1 MKDRVR
7 ELEEEIVSLRIENE
21 TLKKQ
26 LSYITSHRINET
38 ESKGLI
44 QGSENETSVSLEEI
58 SGNSISIMLLI
69 DPSNGK
75 IIDANDLALNFYG
88 YTKSQIK
95 NMNISDINILSKYE
109 IQKEMKR
116 ASRSTK
122 NLFYFNHKLSN
133 GDLRNVLV
141 ISDLIN
147 VHGRN
152 LLFSRIFDITDSNR
166 KSKKLIE
173 SENKFKHMFNNI
185 NDMIL
190 VFTIDKYGNI
200 RNFVEANEAACYLL
214 GYTYEEI
221 LKLSPVYIEKRENNT
236 LKNLVKLIIKN
247 KYGTFQTKFITKKR
261 NYIPVEINA
270 HYFELNDE
278 INILMVAKDISKRKE
293 IEYALKNSIKQ
304 QEKLLSALPAAI
316 FIVDKNKIL
325 SVNEYGK
332 NLLGYDSC
340 DELLG
345 KDYLQFVVHPDYHDK
360 VKARNKIKTID
371 APLIEEKY
379 IKKNGEVVDVEVT
392 ALKIPYENG
401 SALLIFATNIT
412 EWKTMQN
419 ELIEMSQVEKLRT
432 EFFANLSH
440 ELRTPLNV
448 ILGSLQLQE
457 FYLKNER
464 MGINTDKYKK
474 IHERT
479 KRNCY
484 RLLRLVNNLID
495 ITRIDS
501 GFYEVGFQNY
511 DIVHLIKTIVK
522 AIEDYVVKK
531 NLNIQFNTNVDSLI
545 IACDPEKIE
554 RIMLNLLSNSIKF
567 TEPKGHIK
575 VEINTTEQEAIIVVK
590 DSGIGIPKEK
600 QDIIFERFVQVD
612 KSLTRRHE
620 GSGIGLSLVKSLVEL
635 HNGSISVISA
645 VKEGSEFI
653 IKLPNRTDIISN
665 EEYKINSYDSF
676 NIERMHIEFSDIY
689 SK

>member
-1 MKDRVR
+1 MKDKVR

-26 LSYITSHRINET
+26 LSYITSHTVNEI

-44 QGSENETSVSLEEI
+44 QSEKESSISLEEI
-58 SGNSISIMLLI
+58 SGNNISIMLLI

-75 IIDANDLALNFYG
+75 IIDANDLAVNFYG

-95 NMNISDINILSKYE
+95 NMNISDINILSKHE
-109 IQKEMKR
+109 IQKEMER

-133 GDLRNVLV
+133 GDIRNVLV

-147 VHGRN
+147 INGRN
-152 LLFSRIFDITDSNR
+152 LLFSRIFDITDSNK

-200 RNFVEANEAACYLL
+200 RNFVEANESACYLL

-221 LKLSPVYIEKRENNT
+221 LKLSPIYIEKRENNT
-236 LKNLVKLIIKN
+236 LKNLAKIIIKN
-247 KYGTFQTKFITKKR
+247 KYATFETKFITKKR

-270 HYFELNDE
+270 HYFEINDE

-293 IEYALKNSIKQ
+293 IELALKNSIKQ

-332 NLLGYDSC
+332 NLLEYDSC

-345 KDYLQFVVHPDYHDK
+345 KDYLQNVVHPDYHDM

-371 APLIEEKY
+371 EPLIEEKY
-379 IKKNGEVVDVEVT
+379 IKKNGEIVDVEVT

-419 ELIEMSQVEKLRT
+419 ELIEISQVEKLRT

-522 AIEDYVVKK
+522 SIEDYVVKK

-567 TEPKGHIK
+567 TEPHGYIK
-575 VEINTTEQEAIIVVK
+575 VEINETEQEVIIVVK

-645 VKEGSEFI
+645 VQEGSEFI
-653 IKLPNRTDIISN
+653 IKLPNRTDIINN
-665 EEYKINSYDSF
+665 EEYKVNSYDSF
-676 NIERMHIEFSDIY
+676 NIERMYIEFSDIY